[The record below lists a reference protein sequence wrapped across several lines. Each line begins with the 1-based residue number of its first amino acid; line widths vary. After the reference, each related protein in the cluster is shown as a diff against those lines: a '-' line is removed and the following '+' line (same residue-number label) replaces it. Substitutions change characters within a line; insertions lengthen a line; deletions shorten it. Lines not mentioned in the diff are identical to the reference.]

1 MNYLDILSRIRS
13 LWQKPIAP
21 ASLLLC
27 ILATFA
33 ACIAD
38 HDDVPEPPDTDT
50 PLLEIR
56 AGIDAPL
63 TRAVGTSWVP
73 GDAIGISSTCSGKV
87 KYNVKYITEK
97 GDGVFRPA
105 HPDTAIIYRKDEG
118 PITLYAYYPFTGKNG
133 EFESGADKIGF
144 RITPDNQTP
153 QGQPSIDY
161 LFATAKFD
169 HPSPQLTFQ
178 HRMSRIVLNFIAG
191 EGVSTLGNI
200 KCTFAGLALEGWF
213 FRSDGM
219 MEKDSSVVSIK
230 NLEVSLPDG
239 ATTASFL
246 LIPQYIG
253 DAAVIPLTVVM
264 NNTAYPPISLPV
276 KDKMG
281 NTHNA
286 LEPGCQYTYNLTINN
301 HSVVVGTV
309 DSAGWNEVSPEDITT
324 TPI

>member
-1 MNYLDILSRIRS
+1 MNYLDILSRIRA

-21 ASLLLC
+21 ANLLLC

-38 HDDVPEPPDTDT
+38 HDDAPEPSDTGT

-63 TRAVGTSWVP
+63 TRAVGTSWAP
-73 GDAIGISSTCSGKV
+73 GDAIGISSTCNGKAT
-87 KYNVKYITEK
+87 YNVKYITEK

-105 HPDTAIIYRKDEG
+105 HPDTAIIYRKDDG
-118 PITLYAYYPFTGKNG
+118 QITLYAYYPFTGKNG
-133 EFESGADKIGF
+133 EFESGTDKIGF
-144 RITPDNQTP
+144 RITLDNQTP

-161 LFATAKFD
+161 LFATANFD
-169 HPSPQLTFQ
+169 HHSPQLTFQ

-200 KCTFAGLALEGWF
+200 KCTFEGLALEGWF
-213 FRSDGM
+213 FRGNGM
-219 MEKDSSVVSIK
+219 MENNSISRED
-230 NLEVSLPDG
+230 LEVSLPDG
-239 ATTASFL
+239 ATTTSFL

-253 DAAVIPLTVVM
+253 DAAVISLTVVM
-264 NNTAYPPISLPV
+264 NNTEYPPISLPV
-276 KDKMG
+276 KDKLG
-281 NTHNA
+281 NPHNT
-286 LEPGCQYTYNLTINN
+286 LEPGCQYTYNLTFNN
-301 HSVVVGTV
+301 HSVVVGTT
-309 DSAGWNEVSPEDITT
+309 DSGAWNEVSPGDIIT